1 MRSPT
6 HTRFKVCC
14 ISSSTEADLA
24 IEAGACALGLVSHMP
39 SGPGVIPD
47 DRIAEIAARV
57 PPGVDTFL
65 LTSLQEPES
74 IVEQHRNVRTSAL
87 QLVDRLP
94 RGSHAELRSAL
105 PGVRLVQGIHVVD
118 EGAIAEAE
126 QVAGVVHAILLDS
139 GNPALETK
147 ELGGTGRRHDWA
159 VSARIRERV
168 EVPVFLAGGFN
179 ADNAAEAIEVV
190 GPFALDACSGL
201 RDDDFALDR
210 DKLRRFAA
218 AVRRSARCRKDGP

>member
-1 MRSPT
+1 
-6 HTRFKVCC
+6 
-14 ISSSTEADLA
+14 
-24 IEAGACALGLVSHMP
+24 MP

-47 DRIAEIAARV
+47 ERIAESRPGF

-74 IVEQHRNVRTSAL
+74 IVEQHRSARTSAL

-94 RGSHAELRSAL
+94 RGGHAALRSAL
-105 PGVRLVQGIHVVD
+105 PGVRLVQVIHVVD
-118 EGAIAEAE
+118 EDAIVEAE

-139 GNPALETK
+139 GNPTLETE

-168 EVPVFLAGGFN
+168 DVPVFLAGGLN
-179 ADNAAEAIEVV
+179 PDNAHRRSRPSARSPSTPAR
-190 GPFALDACSGL
+190 GCATLTSPSTATSSRAL
-201 RDDDFALDR
+201 
-210 DKLRRFAA
+210 LRRSEGR
-218 AVRRSARCRKDGP
+218 VRRRGDGP